1 MNETDTLIRLVLA
14 TVLGGLVGIERQIH
28 HKPAGLR
35 THILVCIGACLCMII
50 GISLTREF
58 GNTID
63 PSRIAAQVVSGIG
76 FLGAGT
82 IIVSRA
88 SVKGLTTAASIWS
101 TSVLGLATGNGM
113 FFAASVAA
121 ILMVMVLFILE
132 FVEER
137 FALKETDENE

>member
-1 MNETDTLIRLVLA
+1 MNETDTLIRLVLS
-14 TVLGGLVGIERQIH
+14 TILGGLVGMERQIH

-50 GISLTREF
+50 GLSLNKEF

-101 TSVLGLATGNGM
+101 TSVLGLAAGNGM

-132 FVEER
+132 FAEER
-137 FALKETDENE
+137 FALKETDVNE